1 MFESLLKNMNSIITA
16 RLADVKNKE
25 KRVSKIISNTFEMWF
40 DFLKY
45 GHTNPFLK
53 LLQNPAPYCHLFL
66 SFLGGVR
73 DEIVYRTG
81 ADSGEA
87 KRAQPPSR
95 HLWGGGSSINMG
107 TRDVFLP
114 RKNCGGNI

>member
-1 MFESLLKNMNSIITA
+1 MFESLLKNINSIITA

-53 LLQNPAPYCHLFL
+53 LLQNPAPYCQLFL

-73 DEIVYRTG
+73 DEIVNSTG
-81 ADSGEA
+81 ADSGESEEGA
-87 KRAQPPSR
+87 APISALTHTPFWLQ
-95 HLWGGGSSINMG
+95 L
-107 TRDVFLP
+107 FLYSF
-114 RKNCGGNI
+114 KIYVLFCT